1 MSDQL
6 KPYDEYK
13 EVDLLW
19 INSVP
24 SHWEIVSN
32 KALWAERNIRNC
44 IDEELLSVTIKQGV
58 IRQKEFLRN
67 SIKKDVSNQDKSNY
81 KLVIHND
88 IAYNK
93 MRMWQGAVGKSRYRG
108 IVSPAYIVLQAR
120 RELNPDYFNYLLRT
134 PEYIEES
141 HRYSYGICDDQLN
154 LRYED
159 FKRMKNIFPP
169 LDEQEQIIRYLD
181 FKLAKINKFIKTKK
195 KLIKVLNEQKQAMI
209 NEAVTKGTNPY
220 VKMKPSGID
229 WLGDIPEHWIVT
241 GLKRLF
247 IYMTYGISENSTN
260 AGIIPVLT
268 MGDINDG
275 EVIIP
280 KSGGVMNVDDNLLL
294 KRGDL
299 LFNRT
304 NSIDL
309 VGKVGIYRDDS
320 NKQVTFAS
328 YLVRLRA
335 KKDYCSEYINY
346 LLNSSSFI
354 TYARSHAYKSINQA
368 NLNPTRY
375 GYLLL
380 AYPDELSEQRQ
391 ITNYINK
398 KIEIIN
404 ASINNLEREIL
415 LMNEYRTRLI
425 SDVVT
430 GKVDVRGIEIGDIVE
445 DEIDNFDEVDIDDM
459 NDEEIDNFEE
469 SEV

>member
-1 MSDQL
+1 MGNEL

-24 SHWEIVSN
+24 SHWEIASN
-32 KALWAERNIRNC
+32 KAFWAERNIRNC

-120 RELNPDYFNYLLRT
+120 RELNPDYFHYLLRT

-195 KLIKVLNEQKQAMI
+195 KLIKVLNELKQAVI
-209 NEAVTKGTNPY
+209 NEAVTKGTNPN
-220 VKMKPSGID
+220 VKMKPSGIE
-229 WLGDIPEHWIVT
+229 WLGDIPEHWEIRRIKNTAKILRGKFNHRPRNDERLYGGDYPFIQTGDVARANKHVVSYKQTLNEQGYSVSKEFPKGTLTMTIAANIGDVSILDFKACFPDSIV
-241 GLKRLF
+241 GFIPRNNMDLEYLYYVFYSMKQEFLKEAPVNTQGNLNIERVGAMCIGIPPF
-247 IYMTYGISENSTN
+247 DEQKIIKQWIEDRTTAIDKSIEGIERGIS
-260 AGIIPVLT
+260 L
-268 MGDINDG
+268 
-275 EVIIP
+275 
-280 KSGGVMNVDDNLLL
+280 
-294 KRGDL
+294 
-299 LFNRT
+299 
-304 NSIDL
+304 
-309 VGKVGIYRDDS
+309 
-320 NKQVTFAS
+320 
-328 YLVRLRA
+328 
-335 KKDYCSEYINY
+335 
-346 LLNSSSFI
+346 I
-354 TYARSHAYKSINQA
+354 T
-368 NLNPTRY
+368 
-375 GYLLL
+375 
-380 AYPDELSEQRQ
+380 EF
-391 ITNYINK
+391 
-398 KIEIIN
+398 
-404 ASINNLEREIL
+404 
-415 LMNEYRTRLI
+415 RTRLI
-425 SDVVT
+425 SDVVS
-430 GKVDVRGIEIGDIVE
+430 GRVDVRGIEIGDIVE
-445 DEIDNFDEVDIDDM
+445 DEIENFDEVDL
-459 NDEEIDNFEE
+459 EEINNEEVFEFEE